1 MDTKQLITFITA
13 ADLLNFTQTAKI
25 LNFAQSSVTAQI
37 KTLEMELGTP
47 LFERLGKRLILT
59 ESGKQ
64 FKLYAEKMIMIS
76 EEAKE
81 VVNGNEEPTG
91 TLTIGAQES
100 QCTYRLPVLLKKF
113 KKEFPNVKIVF
124 KQSYSNDQA
133 REQLLEGKLD
143 IAFIMDKVKP
153 VDALHIETLIQE
165 ELKVVVAADYQLP
178 IRKAVFPHHY
188 ENETFLLT
196 EKGCSYRT
204 ILEESFHFANLSIL
218 NKFEFVSI
226 EAIKQCVKTGLG
238 IAILPAMVVEK
249 EIKEGIMQELAW
261 INLDS
266 TIHTQIA
273 WHKDKWLTP
282 PLRAFIEL
290 TRSTFR
296 EYEKNRITG

>member
-1 MDTKQLITFITA
+1 MDTKQLITFKTA

-37 KTLEMELGTP
+37 KSLEAELGTH

-59 ESGKQ
+59 EAGKQ
-64 FKLYAEKMIMIS
+64 FKLYAEKMIKIS

-81 VVNGNEEPTG
+81 MVNGDEEPSG

-100 QCTYRLPVLLKKF
+100 QCTYRLPVLLKQF
-113 KKEFPNVKIVF
+113 KKQFPKIKIVF

-133 REQLLEGKLD
+133 REQIVEGKLD
-143 IAFIMDKVKP
+143 IAFILDKVKSM
-153 VDALHIETLIQE
+153 DAIHLETLIQE
-165 ELKVVVAADYQLP
+165 ELKIVVASDYQLP
-178 IRKAVFPHHY
+178 TRNDVFPHYY

-204 ILEESFHFANLSIL
+204 ILEESFQSANLSIL

-226 EAIKQCVKTGLG
+226 EAIKQCVNEGLG
-238 IAILPAMVVEK
+238 IAVLPAMVVEK
-249 EIKEGIMQELAW
+249 EIKEGKMQEITW
-261 INLDS
+261 MNLDS

-273 WHKDKWLTP
+273 WHKDKWVTS

-290 TRSTFR
+290 TRTTFK
-296 EYEKNRITG
+296 EYENNTVTR